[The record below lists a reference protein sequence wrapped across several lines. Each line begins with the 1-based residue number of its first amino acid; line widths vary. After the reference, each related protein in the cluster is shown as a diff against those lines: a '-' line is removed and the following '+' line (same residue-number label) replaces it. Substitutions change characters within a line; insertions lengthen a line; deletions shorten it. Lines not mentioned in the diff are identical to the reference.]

1 MRHLS
6 VSLIALAF
14 VLVGYTAQA
23 GWMWGTAGVSTPA
36 GFGFVPCRVP
46 FNAAHPDGCSTAPPV
61 TWNGQTLP
69 NTYMGPTN
77 LNSYAT
83 SYTIVGKGWNNSSL
97 QTGTYQTVDHNIP
110 SVDYPTGVDWR
121 NLQIWAAL
129 QVPPVTFPTLSSTV
143 ALDDPLYDQSG
154 HSHGV
159 GWDVTHA
166 RPPGCAVNTL
176 PYVPGVSTALSPK
189 YQVNCTGSGNFDL
202 EGWDFGDKY
211 QPGGI
216 PATIN
221 STSGWC
227 KYANNNMDDSAN
239 TWALGYNAD
248 MVKVSGCPLN
258 SVMSDPTHNGIVM
271 INNYFDYKAN
281 TTWVGGFTMGIYI
294 NSALGSKAFKY
305 NHWGNATYRPVE
317 INGTCVDGNEIDA
330 FYNDQSVAWQITGL
344 TRPMPTPA

>member
-1 MRHLS
+1 MRLLTTTS
-6 VSLIALAF
+6 RPLTIRRAWIGAICKFGRRCSRSL
-14 VLVGYTAQA
+14 
-23 GWMWGTAGVSTPA
+23 
-36 GFGFVPCRVP
+36 
-46 FNAAHPDGCSTAPPV
+46 
-61 TWNGQTLP
+61 
-69 NTYMGPTN
+69 
-77 LNSYAT
+77 
-83 SYTIVGKGWNNSSL
+83 
-97 QTGTYQTVDHNIP
+97 
-110 SVDYPTGVDWR
+110 
-121 NLQIWAAL
+121 
-129 QVPPVTFPTLSSTV
+129 VTFPTLSSTV

-344 TRPMPTPA
+344 NAPHADPGVNFECTISTQVSTTVDEEFNLQINNGGAELNTGAYVPTNVGSSPGMGVSFTFRGNVIITNVYDVPFNITMSTGSTIATVNSVTNTYGRQCYPRR